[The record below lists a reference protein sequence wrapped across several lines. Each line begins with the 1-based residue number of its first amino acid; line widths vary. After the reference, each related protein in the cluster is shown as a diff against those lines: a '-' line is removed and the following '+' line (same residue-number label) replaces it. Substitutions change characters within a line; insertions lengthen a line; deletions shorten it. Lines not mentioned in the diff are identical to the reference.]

1 MNSKTKTIK
10 SGAALAAGLLLLSG
24 CNPAPKYAKPPAT
37 TPTAFKEAPE
47 QFKEGAGWKLA
58 QPGDDKIRAKWWE
71 IYNDPQ
77 LNALEEQV
85 AIGNQ
90 SIAAAEANYR
100 SARALVVSARSNLY
114 PTIGASPTYANSR
127 QSATTR
133 STAVQSTGGGSLSS
147 VTNGWNIPFD
157 VSYTA
162 DFWHR
167 IRNAIDAQV
176 YSAQASAADVATALL
191 SIQSELATDYFEL
204 RASDAQ
210 RQILTDTI
218 ENYRQALQLTTILF
232 RTGIDS
238 EQDVTQ
244 AQTQLDTTIAE
255 ATDVGVARSQ
265 FEHAIATLMGKPA
278 SNFELP
284 VGKFDPNPP
293 QIPVAVPSILLE
305 RRPDIAALERQVA
318 AANSEIGIA
327 RAAYYPSLT
336 LSASGGLQTSHITQW
351 FTWPSRTW
359 SVGPALSQTLFDGG
373 ARRAQNEQANAQY
386 DAAVA
391 NYRQT
396 VLTSFQGVEDQ
407 LSTLRILSQEVVQQ
421 RTALASANHYL
432 DLAQTR
438 YKTGVDSYLNVI
450 TAQTAVLT
458 DRVTELSI
466 QLRQMSSSVSLIMAL
481 GGGWDPAQLPQKKD
495 MLARP
500 GPWQQNAPVPNA
512 QPGNTPPGAVNPPP
526 LPPKPASAAPNGQ

>member
-10 SGAALAAGLLLLSG
+10 SGTAFAAALLLLSG
-24 CNPAPKYAKPPAT
+24 CNPAPKYVKPPAT

-90 SIAAAEANYR
+90 SIAGAEANYR

-147 VTNGWNIPFD
+147 VTNGWNLPFD

-191 SIQSELATDYFEL
+191 SIQSELAADYFEL
-204 RASDAQ
+204 RAADAQ

-278 SNFELP
+278 SSFELP

-293 QIPVAVPSILLE
+293 QVPVAVPSVLLE

-396 VLTSFQGVEDQ
+396 VLTSFQAVEDQ

-466 QLRQMSSSVSLIMAL
+466 QLRQMSASVSLIMAL